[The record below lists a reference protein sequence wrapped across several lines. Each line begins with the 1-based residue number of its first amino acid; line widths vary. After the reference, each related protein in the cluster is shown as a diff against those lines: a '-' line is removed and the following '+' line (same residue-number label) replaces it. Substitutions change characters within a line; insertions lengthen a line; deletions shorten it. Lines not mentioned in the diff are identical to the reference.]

1 MQRKRGQFYLLAA
14 IVIIVLILGY
24 AGVSNYINKRNATKV
39 YDVKEELNIE
49 GKDVLEF
56 GVLRSDDITLTTISG
71 ENITGENAII
81 QHFITLYTIYLES
94 VGENINLYYIFGNGN
109 TIKAYKIADV
119 EIGSLTLNIEGAAS
133 TNNIIKKSV
142 QELSQSEY
150 AVDNQKVNVT
160 INGNNYP
167 FDLKEGENFYFIVS
181 QTVGGEQYVETN

>member
-94 VGENINLYYIFGNGN
+94 VGENINLYYILEM
-109 TIKAYKIADV
+109 
-119 EIGSLTLNIEGAAS
+119 EI
-133 TNNIIKKSV
+133 
-142 QELSQSEY
+142 Q
-150 AVDNQKVNVT
+150 
-160 INGNNYP
+160 
-167 FDLKEGENFYFIVS
+167 
-181 QTVGGEQYVETN
+181 